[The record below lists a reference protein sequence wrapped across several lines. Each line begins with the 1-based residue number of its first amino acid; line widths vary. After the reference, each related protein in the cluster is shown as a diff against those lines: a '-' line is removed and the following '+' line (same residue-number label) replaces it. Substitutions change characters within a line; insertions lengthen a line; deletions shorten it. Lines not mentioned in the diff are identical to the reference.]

1 MAAHDSD
8 LGGAV
13 HVLLLPYPSQGH
25 INPILQFGKR
35 LASHAGVRC
44 TLAVTRYLLG
54 QGRDPCPG
62 AVHLAEISDGF
73 DRGGFAEADG
83 DVAAYL
89 ARLESVGS
97 RTVDELL
104 RSEAEKGRPVRAV
117 VYDAFLQPW
126 APRVARQHGAAC
138 ASLFTQAPAVNVA
151 YAHAGAGRLTVPVLA
166 GTVPPELPG
175 LPAGL
180 GPDDVPSFLAKLD
193 ECPAYLDLLVSQ
205 FVGLDAADH
214 VLVNSFHELQP
225 LESAYMASMWG
236 AKTVGPTVPSAYLD
250 NRLPDDASYGFHLH
264 TPTTAATKAWLDARP
279 ARSVAYVSFGS
290 IAALGPEQMAE
301 VAEGLFNSGAPFLW
315 VVRAL
320 ETSKIPDG
328 FADKVGENGLIVPWT
343 AQLEVLAH
351 GAVGCFVTHCGWN
364 STTEALSAGVPMVAV
379 PHWSDQPTNA
389 KYIEDVWRVGVRARP
404 DAGGVVRR
412 EEVERCVREVMG
424 SEQYRTRAA
433 EWSGKTKAAMS
444 EGGSS
449 DRNILEFLRGLRS
462 RKSERSGAA
471 EDL

>member
-8 LGGAV
+8 HGGCV

-62 AVHLAEISDGF
+62 AVTSPRSPTASI
-73 DRGGFAEADG
+73 
-83 DVAAYL
+83 AA
-89 ARLESVGS
+89 AS
-97 RTVDELL
+97 
-104 RSEAEKGRPVRAV
+104 AEKGRPVGAV

-126 APRVARQHGAAC
+126 APRVARRHGAAC

-151 YAHAGAGRLTVPVLA
+151 YAHVGAGRLTVPVVA
-166 GTVPPELPG
+166 GTVLPELPG

-180 GPDDVPSFLAKLD
+180 GPDDVPSFLAKPD
-193 ECPAYLDLLVSQ
+193 ECAAYMDLLVRQ
-205 FVGLDAADH
+205 FVGLDADDH

-225 LESAYMASMWG
+225 LESEYMASMWG

-290 IAALGPEQMAE
+290 IAALGPEQMVE
-301 VAEGLFNSGAPFLW
+301 VAEGLFNSGEPFLW
-315 VVRAL
+315 VVRDS

-328 FADKVGENGLIVPWT
+328 FADKAGGSGLIVPWT

-351 GAVGCFVTHCGWN
+351 DALGCFVTHCGWN
-364 STTEALSAGVPMVAV
+364 STTEALSAGVPMVAL

-389 KYIEDVWRVGVRARP
+389 RYIEDVWRVGVRARTG
-404 DAGGVVRR
+404 AGGVVRR

-424 SEQYRTRAA
+424 SEGYRTRAA
-433 EWSGKTKAAMS
+433 EWSVKTKAAMS
-444 EGGSS
+444 DGGSS
-449 DRNILEFLRGLRS
+449 DRNILDFLRELGS
-462 RKSERSGAA
+462 AKSELLGEA

>member
-62 AVHLAEISDGF
+62 A
-73 DRGGFAEADG
+73 
-83 DVAAYL
+83 
-89 ARLESVGS
+89 
-97 RTVDELL
+97 
-104 RSEAEKGRPVRAV
+104 
-117 VYDAFLQPW
+117 
-126 APRVARQHGAAC
+126 
-138 ASLFTQAPAVNVA
+138 APAVNVA

-236 AKTVGPTVPSAYLD
+236 AKTHRGAGAGADGGGGRGPSA
-250 NRLPDDASYGFHLH
+250 
-264 TPTTAATKAWLDARP
+264 AR
-279 ARSVAYVSFGS
+279 
-290 IAALGPEQMAE
+290 
-301 VAEGLFNSGAPFLW
+301 LFNSGAPFLW